1 MLIWSKIINKM
12 LNYFKILQLDTKL
25 DIDLQILEK
34 KYLELQ
40 LKYHPDLLINQSQ
53 NTQLE
58 AQITTSNINNAYET
72 LKDPLKR
79 AIHLLEINNIFIDNI
94 HPDPEI
100 LMEIMEIKE
109 ELENE
114 QDQSKINKIK
124 ETLAKRKVDIY
135 KEIIN
140 LTNNGQIDIASKQI
154 ILLKYLTNI

>member
-1 MLIWSKIINKM
+1 M

>member
-1 MLIWSKIINKM
+1 M

-79 AIHLLEINNIFIDNI
+79 AIHLLEINNIFIDNT